1 MKYDIVLCPSL
12 KKNWIHYN
20 MEIHEAGGK
29 KTWDD
34 RIGNHYS
41 THYAGYVDYPA
52 FRPDHEMDLEELF
65 NEEIDV
71 AKLLTRY
78 IHVFERE
85 VKDYKNNINSITIR
99 NPIHYCLKSKLVWQ
113 EVEDDKNPTFSE
125 KLIDIKEYKKGSN
138 VNIAEC
144 QEKEKRNYD
153 EGGSVEISRK
163 TIKEMK
169 ERYDNLFVEEEK
181 TFNTKHKEFKDHC
194 YYEMIRLMDE
204 N

>member
-12 KKNWIHYN
+12 KKNWIHFD

-29 KTWDD
+29 KTHNDAL
-34 RIGNHYS
+34 GYHYS

-52 FRPDHEMDLEELF
+52 FRPDVEWDLEELF
-65 NEEIDV
+65 NEKIDV

-78 IHVFERE
+78 IYVFKKE
-85 VKDYKNNINSITIR
+85 VKDLEKNINSITIR

-125 KLIDIKEYKKGSN
+125 KLIDIKEYKRGSD

-144 QEKEKRNYD
+144 QEKEKRDYD
-153 EGGSVEISRK
+153 EGGSVEIKRK
-163 TIKEMK
+163 TIKRLK
-169 ERYDNLFVEEEK
+169 EQYEDIF
-181 TFNTKHKEFKDHC
+181 KELHFKQKLKDFKEHC
-194 YYEMIRLMDE
+194 YYEMVSLMDE

>member
-12 KKNWIHYN
+12 KKNWIHFD

-29 KTWDD
+29 KTHNDAL
-34 RIGNHYS
+34 GNHYS

-52 FRPDHEMDLEELF
+52 FRPDVEWDLEELF
-65 NEEIDV
+65 NEKIDV
-71 AKLLTRY
+71 AKLLIRNIY
-78 IHVFERE
+78 VFRKE
-85 VKDYKNNINSITIR
+85 VKDLEKNINSITIR

-125 KLIDIKEYKKGSN
+125 KLIDIKEYKRGSD

-144 QEKEKRNYD
+144 QEKEKRDYD
-153 EGGSVEISRK
+153 EGGSVEIKRK
-163 TIKEMK
+163 TIKRLK
-169 ERYDNLFVEEEK
+169 EQYEDIF
-181 TFNTKHKEFKDHC
+181 KELHFKQKLKDFKEHC
-194 YYEMIRLMDE
+194 YYEMVSLIDE

>member
-1 MKYDIVLCPSL
+1 
-12 KKNWIHYN
+12 

-34 RIGNHYS
+34 RLGDHYS

-52 FRPDHEMDLEELF
+52 FRPDVEMDLEEQI
-65 NEEIDV
+65 NDKIDI
-71 AKLLTRY
+71 AKLLIRTIYAARKE
-78 IHVFERE
+78 I
-85 VKDYKNNINSITIR
+85 KNYKENINSITIR
-99 NPIHYCLKSKLVWQ
+99 NPIHYCLKSKIVWQ

-144 QEKEKRNYD
+144 QEKGKTNYD

-169 ERYDNLFVEEEK
+169 ERYDNLFVEEK
-181 TFNTKHKEFKDHC
+181 TFKTKHKEFKEHC